1 MAYDVK
7 FLRGTAEKYATITKD
22 QYTFYLAGTDL
33 YLGEQKLNNAA
44 EISAAVTRIA
54 TNEGDIADIKAALQV
69 IQGADTV
76 EGSIRKIVKDAVDAL
91 DGQLADVAKS
101 GAAEDVSVEDT
112 AGKLDATDVEGAIAE
127 IVGMVEDAGEAG
139 EVSISHTAGTLVY
152 DFYQGGNDADHK
164 IGTITIP
171 EDMVATAGE
180 LVHPTPEHP
189 IVIDGQQVTS
199 GTYIK
204 MTIANADPFYVDVHD
219 LIEYNDV
226 DDTAEIALDNTNHV
240 ITATIVEVN
249 GSKLAAGSVA
259 EAKLDSSVQGK
270 LALASSAVQSVVEGD
285 ANGQIKVDNVA
296 VNVHGLGSAAY
307 TDSDA
312 YDAAGTGAAEAAAVL
327 GESTDTATAATVYGA
342 KAAAAAADSKAQ
354 SGLDLIGTIPSTS
367 EADTVIEYVDEQ
379 TAGGVA
385 ALNGSAGIA
394 SAVNGVVTLK
404 AGVTETAGIISNSSG
419 ADITLA
425 KVATT
430 GAAGD
435 VSITDSGNLFTGT
448 DAETALSEAMIA
460 ANTAQGEVDAL
471 ETLVGTIPSTATAST
486 VIGYVDEKV
495 SAVDN
500 VLHWNEF

>member
-1 MAYDVK
+1 MARVT
-7 FLRGTAEKYATITKD
+7 FLKGTAAGYAALTPTVD
-22 QYTFYLAGTDL
+22 TFYFTTDTNEL
-33 YLGEQKLNNAA
+33 YIGSKKLTNAA
-44 EISAAVTRIA
+44 DLAAAVTRIA
-54 TNEGDIADIKAALQV
+54 ANEGDISDIKTALTT
-69 IQGADTV
+69 IQGEASV
-76 EGSIRKIVKDAVDAL
+76 EGSMRYYAKAAVDAL
-91 DGQLADVAKS
+91 DALLADVAKS

-112 AGKLDATDVEGAIAE
+112 AGKLTATDVEAALAE
-127 IVGMVEDAGEAG
+127 IVGMIEDAGEAG

-204 MTIANADPFYVDVHD
+204 MTIANADPFYIDVHD

-259 EAKLDSSVQGK
+259 EAKLDSGVQAK
-270 LALASSAVQSVVEGD
+270 LALASSAVQSVAEG
-285 ANGQIKVDNVA
+285 ATNGTISVDSTDVA
-296 VNVHGLGSAAY
+296 VHGLGTAAY
-307 TDSDA
+307 TDSTA
-312 YDAAGTGAAEAAAVL
+312 YDAAGTGAAAAAAVL
-327 GESTDTATAATVYGA
+327 GESTDAATANTVYGA
-342 KAAAAAADSKAQ
+342 KAAAAAADGKAQ
-354 SGLDLIGTIPSTS
+354 GALDLIGEIPSTS
-367 EADTVIEYVDEQ
+367 EADTVIEYVDEK
-379 TAGGVA
+379 TAGGVS

-404 AGVTETAGIISNSSG
+404 AGVVETAGIISNSSD

-425 KVATT
+425 KAATT

-435 VSITDSGNLFTGT
+435 VSVADSGDLFTGT
-448 DAETALSEAMIA
+448 DVETALAESMTA
-460 ANTAQGEVDAL
+460 ANAAQSDVDDL
-471 ETLVGTIPSTATAST
+471 EDLVGTLPQTATATT
-486 VIGYVDEKV
+486 VVGYAEELAAA
-495 SAVDN
+495 AV
-500 VLHWNEF
+500 LEWGTF